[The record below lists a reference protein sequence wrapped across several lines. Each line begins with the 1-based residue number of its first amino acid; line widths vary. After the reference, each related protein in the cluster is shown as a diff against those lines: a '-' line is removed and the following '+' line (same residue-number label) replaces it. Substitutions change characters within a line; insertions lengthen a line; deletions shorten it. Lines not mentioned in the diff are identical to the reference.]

1 MSIIVNIIP
10 NPIFPS
16 TQIIK
21 DTESILEISVFDGA
35 DPVDLSGMT
44 TKLKWTKPFGD
55 ILEIETEIQNGKVLA
70 HVTKEATNEP
80 DQTTCELTL
89 RNEEKEE
96 KAFFFVYVEDIR

>member
-16 TQIIK
+16 TQVIK
-21 DTESILEISVFDGA
+21 DTESILDISVFDG
-35 DPVDLSGMT
+35 DDQVDLSGMA

-55 ILEIETEIQNGKVLA
+55 ILEIKTEIQNEKVLA
-70 HVTKEATNEP
+70 HITKEATSEP
-80 DQTTCELTL
+80 DQVTCELTL
-89 RNEEKEE
+89 ENGGKEN